1 MSNLSAADLKR
12 KAFAD
17 MQAGKLKSSI
27 KKATLGTKKS
37 PQDADFWTIAGVG
50 YSQLEDFRKALPFV
64 EKAHKLKPL
73 RVDYIENLVVAL
85 ETLEKTDR
93 MCQILNKAC
102 TQQPDD
108 TELAH
113 LRAKAMQRND
123 LWAEAITAADHLIA
137 LAPDRAAGYYIRGE
151 ARGKLNHPES
161 DLDKAKAY
169 EMAPEHNLIAKLYAS
184 SLNQQGKPADAAEI
198 YWNLVE
204 SDGDKPNVLL
214 ELSGIV
220 SSEDTPKLLEYIER
234 AARDFPKPSHELAFA
249 KANLIAKMDGLD
261 AAMPV
266 YNEANALQQAEQPFN
281 PNNEARRINVVKKLF
296 SQPLPEADWP
306 SAKEPTPI
314 FIVGQPRSGT
324 TLLEMMLS
332 SSSKVKGCG
341 ELILAPNLSVNQIFR
356 DAPFTPT
363 DAHRLASEF
372 RRLMPQPEEDAIAF
386 VDKLPHNYR
395 LIGFLA
401 ASFPNARFINLL
413 RDPRDVA
420 LSTWLKR
427 FPAVGM
433 RYSSNLE
440 TMAINANNYRWY
452 INFWNQ
458 NFADQI
464 LTVQYEKL
472 VSDPEGY
479 GKLVTDFAGI
489 PWDPAILH
497 PEKNTATVRTA
508 SLTQVRSK
516 IGTKSISKWKSQAE
530 HLKPLIENL
539 DPALWPEYDLSE

>member
-1 MSNLSAADLKR
+1 MSNLSAAELKR

-17 MQAGKLKSSI
+17 MQAGKLKSSV

-50 YSQLEDFRKALPFV
+50 HSQLKDFRKALPFV

-85 ETLEKTDR
+85 EALEKTDR
-93 MCQILNKAC
+93 VCQILNNAC
-102 TQQPDD
+102 TLQPDNE
-108 TELAH
+108 ELAH

-123 LWAEAITAADHLIA
+123 MWAEAITAADHLIA
-137 LAPDRAAGYYIRGE
+137 LAPERAAGYYIRGE

-161 DLDKAKAY
+161 DHDKAKAY
-169 EMAPEHNLIAKLYAS
+169 EMAPENNLIAKLYAS
-184 SLNQQGKPADAAEI
+184 SLNQQGKPKESAEI
-198 YWNLVE
+198 YWSLVDG
-204 SDGDKPNVLL
+204 DGDKPNVLL
-214 ELSGIV
+214 ELSGLV
-220 SSEDTPKLLEYIER
+220 SREDAPKLLDYIKCAESEF
-234 AARDFPKPSHELAFA
+234 DKPRHELAFA
-249 KANLIAKMDGLD
+249 TANLVDKLDGLN
-261 AAMPV
+261 AAMPI
-266 YNEANALQQAEQPFN
+266 YNEANALQQAEQPFS
-281 PNNEARRINVVKKLF
+281 PKKETLRKNVTKKIF
-296 SQPLPEADWP
+296 GKPLPDGDWP
-306 SAKEPTPI
+306 KAQAPTPI

-341 ELILAPNLSVNQIFR
+341 ELILAANLTVEQIFR
-356 DAPFTPT
+356 DAPFTPA

-372 RRLMPQPEEDAIAF
+372 RRLMPQPEDDAIAF

-427 FPAVGM
+427 FPAAGM
-433 RYSSNLE
+433 RYSSSME

-458 NFADQI
+458 HFSDQI

-497 PEKNTATVRTA
+497 PEKNTASVRTA
-508 SLTQVRSK
+508 SLAQVRSK